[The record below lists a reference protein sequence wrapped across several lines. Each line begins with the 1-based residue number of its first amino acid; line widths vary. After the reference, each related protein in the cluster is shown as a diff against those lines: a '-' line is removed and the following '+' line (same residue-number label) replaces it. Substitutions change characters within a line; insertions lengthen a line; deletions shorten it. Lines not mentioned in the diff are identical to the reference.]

1 MKYNFFFFLFFT
13 FLVSS
18 SQTINLNESYLTD
31 YLRTSQL
38 LGDFKSDVSFT
49 LKPFDIGKNGLKI
62 ENEVF
67 NIEEYSP
74 TVLTFFKNKGKI
86 KILPIDYNIEFNS
99 HHPYNRNNGS
109 MVPNRG
115 YQHILSAGIYAEIG
129 PLSIQLKPEYLYSE
143 NKDFEGFG
151 EGPNG
156 HYPIIWAKRYKL
168 WNHIDMP
175 ERFGEKSIKKTL
187 IGQSSIRLNFKGLS
201 LGISNENIW
210 WGPSIRNSIMMS
222 NHARGFKHITFN
234 TTKPLK
240 TKIGNFEWQVITG
253 RLESSGHTPPN
264 TDFEY
269 AGTKLYV
276 KKENQ
281 ISEYDDWRYLQGY
294 TITYSPKWVPGLSLG
309 FIRWVQ
315 MYSALVKGKYT
326 WMEGSPTW
334 FPAFQNLF
342 RKNDIYENYEAQ
354 TNQAAGV
361 FLRWLWKD
369 SKAEIYVDYNHNDS
383 KQNIRD
389 LLLDSDHSRAV
400 TVGLQKVFKIS
411 NDDYLFSW
419 EWTQMEQTASRLIR
433 NAGSWY
439 EHGWT
444 YDGYTNE
451 GEVLGAGIGPG
462 SNSHYFALNRIRNKE
477 KFGIAFEIIDHDND
491 FYHQAFA
498 NGDGSGGDA
507 RRYWKDFN
515 LHLNFS
521 KKYKQ
526 FWLSSNLMYSR
537 SLNYQWDLD
546 DTATPYYHP
555 GNDVN
560 NFHINIKLAYLISL
574 TN

>member
-1 MKYNFFFFLFFT
+1 MKCKLFLLLFFT
-13 FLVSS
+13 FFVSFC
-18 SQTINLNESYLTD
+18 QTINLNESYLSN

-38 LGDFKSDVSFT
+38 LGKFKNDVSFT
-49 LKPFDIGKNGLKI
+49 LKPLDIGTRGNKI

-74 TVLTFFKNKGKI
+74 TLLTFLNGKGKI
-86 KILPIDYNIEFNS
+86 KILPVDYNLEFNS

-109 MVPNRG
+109 MIPNRG
-115 YQHILSAGIYAEIG
+115 YQHIISAGIYAKIG
-129 PLSIQLKPEYLYSE
+129 PLSIQLKPEQLYSE

-156 HYPIIWAKRYKL
+156 HYPVIWAKRYKL
-168 WNHIDMP
+168 WNKIDMP
-175 ERFGEKSIKKTL
+175 ERFGEKSISKTL
-187 IGQSSIRLNFKGLS
+187 IGQSSIRLNFKDLS

-222 NHARGFKHITFN
+222 NHASGFKHITFN

-240 TKIGNFEWQVITG
+240 TKIGNFEWQLISG
-253 RLESSGHTPPN
+253 RLESSGYLPAN
-264 TDFEY
+264 SDFQY
-269 AGTKLYV
+269 AGTNIYV
-276 KKENQ
+276 PKINQ
-281 ISEYDDWRYLQGY
+281 EGRTDDWRYLQGY
-294 TITYSPKWVPGLSLG
+294 SITYSPKWVSGLSLG

-315 MYSALVKGKYT
+315 AYSALFEGKYW
-326 WMEGSPTW
+326 WMEGNPTW
-334 FPAFQNLF
+334 FPVFDNLF
-342 RKNDIYENYEAQ
+342 RKNDKYENYEAQ
-354 TNQAAGV
+354 TNEAAGM

-369 SKAEIYVDYNHNDS
+369 SKAEIYGEYHFNDA

-400 TVGLQKVFKIS
+400 TVGLQKIFKI
-411 NDDYLFSW
+411 NADDFLFSW
-419 EWTQMEQTASRLIR
+419 EWTQMEQTASRLLR

-439 EHGWT
+439 EHSWT

-462 SNSHYFALNRIRNKE
+462 SNSHYFALNRIREKE
-477 KFGIAFEIIDHDND
+477 KLGIALEIIDQDND
-491 FYHQAFA
+491 FYHEAFA
-498 NGDGSGGDA
+498 SASDF

-515 LHLNFS
+515 LHINFS
-521 KKYKQ
+521 KKFKQ
-526 FWLSSNLMYSR
+526 FWLSSNFMYSR

-560 NFHINIKLAYLISL
+560 NFHMTLKFSYFIPFSN
-574 TN
+574 

>member
-1 MKYNFFFFLFFT
+1 MKYNLFLFLFFT

-38 LGDFKSDVSFT
+38 LGNFKSDVSFT
-49 LKPFDIGKNGLKI
+49 LKPLNIGGNGIEINKEIFDTEKYAPIVLSFLK
-62 ENEVF
+62 E
-67 NIEEYSP
+67 
-74 TVLTFFKNKGKI
+74 KGKI

-109 MVPNRG
+109 MIPNLG

-129 PLSIQLKPEYLYSE
+129 PLSIQLKPEYLYSQ

-156 HYPIIWAKRYKL
+156 HYPVIWAKRYAL
-168 WNHIDMP
+168 WNRIDMP
-175 ERFGEKSIKKTL
+175 ERFGEKSISKTL

-234 TTKPLK
+234 TLKPLK
-240 TKIGNFEWQVITG
+240 TKIGNFEWQLVSG
-253 RLESSGHTPPN
+253 RLESSGYLPAN
-264 TDFEY
+264 SDFQY
-269 AGTKLYV
+269 AGTNIYV
-276 KKENQ
+276 PKITQ
-281 ISEYDDWRYLQGY
+281 RGTTDDWRYLQAY
-294 TITYSPKWVPGLSLG
+294 SLTYSPKWISGLSLG

-315 MYSALVKGKYT
+315 MYSELVRGKYT
-326 WMEGSPTW
+326 WMNGNPNW
-334 FPAFQNLF
+334 FPVFSNLF
-342 RKNDIYENYEAQ
+342 RKNDASVDYESQ
-354 TNQAAGV
+354 TDQAAG
-361 FLRWLWKD
+361 FSLRWLWKD
-369 SKAEIYVDYNHNDS
+369 SKAEIYAEYYHNDS

-400 TVGLQKVFKIS
+400 TVGLQKVFEIS
-411 NDDYLFSW
+411 TDNFLFSW
-419 EWTQMEQTASRLIR
+419 EWTQMEQTASRLLR

-439 EHGWT
+439 EHGYV

-451 GEVLGAGIGPG
+451 GEVLGSSIGPG
-462 SNSHYFALNRIRNKE
+462 SNSHYFALKRIRHKE
-477 KFGIAFEIIDHDND
+477 KLGIALEIIDQDND
-491 FYHQAFA
+491 FYHYAFS
-498 NGDGSGGDA
+498 NDSGFGGDY

-546 DTATPYYHP
+546 DTATEYYHP

-560 NFHINIKLAYLISL
+560 NFHMTLKIAYLIPL
-574 TN
+574 AN